1 MSAAGHDLEERGA
14 FAERLRLQFAAR
26 HRNLDVEADPA
37 RLSLRIRG
45 AGVDVVLPLSP
56 LHLECLRHPERTA
69 SLIAD
74 FVRASEPRLTPAA
87 PGTPGAQGRGPT
99 LGRVVWCVRGRAFF
113 ISPDRLGDYILIDYV
128 SQRGRAA

>member
-1 MSAAGHDLEERGA
+1 AESSGVSTAGHDLEDRGA

-74 FVRASEPRLTPAA
+74 FVRASAPPPPPPPPRSAPCTSSAFATPSA
-87 PGTPGAQGRGPT
+87 P
-99 LGRVVWCVRGRAFF
+99 RA
-113 ISPDRLGDYILIDYV
+113 
-128 SQRGRAA
+128 